1 MAENRNFLLG
11 YGERLTEPIPP
22 VASGA
27 KKRLPYTLEQSR
39 ERLAPLA
46 AAAAAAIQDLPQLA
60 CPRDEAVAI
69 LTLHPQFIAKTYFP
83 DELLDAADLRAVGS
97 RPAVVTPQAWTRKGE
112 EPAPTPSTELYVA
125 GPRQSLLRWAA
136 HLNSKEPLREGED
149 ELIRIESIRVPT
161 ASERLRRIPPTG
173 DLLLEAVLHA
183 SNDPA
188 AGYIVA
194 GFEEYLHALGVS
206 LDLERRLYAGGLCF
220 LPVTASRE
228 SLNALGNFSFL
239 RVARQMPALR
249 VLTPIERINKG
260 LQFHCPLPAGAP
272 VDTDLR
278 VAVFDG
284 GVASTSPLTTWTR
297 SIDGTSVGPAEPEFL
312 DHGHAVTS
320 ALLFGPLR
328 EDVSAP
334 TPYAYVDHFRV
345 LDDKSSNNPLE
356 LYDVLRRIQD
366 VLDTRQYEFI
376 SLSIGPALPIEDDDV
391 HPWTAVLDEH
401 LAEGHALAALAV
413 GNTGELDRASGNA
426 RVQVPADCVNALGI
440 GAADTTGAQWKR
452 ASYSAIGPGRSPGI
466 IKPDALNFG
475 GSPHEPFY
483 VAHPTTPDETA
494 GVCGTSFATPAA
506 MRIALGVRAHFGRRL
521 SPLALKALLIHAAE
535 DLPDGDRAEIGW
547 GRVPGRIEEIVV
559 CSDDSTR
566 VVYQGEL
573 TPAGYLRARLP
584 FPMESLPGRVHIA
597 ATFCFAT
604 MTDPQDPS
612 NYTRSG
618 LEIVFRPHADRFA
631 HDEAVVAKSGSFFGS
646 TRGIPEVELRR
657 DAHKWETTLHRHITK
672 LGSTLKGPVFDIH
685 YNARATGH
693 ATSGAPRI
701 RYALVVTVRCPRV
714 PDFYDRVL
722 RAYATRLE
730 ALQPLVEIPVTT

>member
-1 MAENRNFLLG
+1 M
-11 YGERLTEPIPP
+11 
-22 VASGA
+22 
-27 KKRLPYTLEQSR
+27 
-39 ERLAPLA
+39 
-46 AAAAAAIQDLPQLA
+46 
-60 CPRDEAVAI
+60 
-69 LTLHPQFIAKTYFP
+69 
-83 DELLDAADLRAVGS
+83 
-97 RPAVVTPQAWTRKGE
+97 TRKTE

-125 GPRQSLLRWAA
+125 GPRQSLLRWAQ
-136 HLNSKEPLREGED
+136 HLNSNEPLGEGED

-161 ASERLRRIPPTG
+161 SAERLRRIPSHG

-194 GFEEYLHALGVS
+194 GFEEYLNSLGVS
-206 LDLERRLYAGGLCF
+206 LDLGRRLYAGGLCF
-220 LPVTASRE
+220 LPIMASRN
-228 SLNALGNFSFL
+228 SLDALGDFSFL
-239 RVARQMPALR
+239 RVARQMPSLR

-260 LQFHCPLPAGAP
+260 LQFHCPLPTAGP
-272 VDTDLR
+272 IDPDLR

-284 GVASTSPLTTWTR
+284 GVALTSPLKAWTR
-297 SIDGTSVGPAEPEFL
+297 SIDGTSVGSPEPEFL
-312 DHGHAVTS
+312 EHGHAVTS
-320 ALLFGPLR
+320 ALLFGPLL
-328 EDVSAP
+328 EDVVTPA
-334 TPYAYVDHFRV
+334 PYAYVDHFRV
-345 LDDKSSNNPLE
+345 LDDKSSKNPLE
-356 LYDVLRRIQD
+356 LYDVLHRIQD
-366 VLDTRQYEFI
+366 VLDSREYEFI

-440 GAADTTGAQWKR
+440 GAADTTGAKWKR
-452 ASYSAIGPGRSPGI
+452 ASYSAMGPGRSPGI
-466 IKPDALNFG
+466 VKPDALNFG
-475 GSPHEPFY
+475 GSPREPFY
-483 VAHPTTPDETA
+483 VVHPTTPDQTA

-506 MRIALGVRAHFGRRL
+506 MRMALGVRAHFGKRL

-547 GRVPGRIEEIVV
+547 GRIPNRIDDIVV

-573 TPAGYLRARLP
+573 TPAGYLRAQLP
-584 FPMESLPGRVHIA
+584 LPVEDLPGRVDIA

-604 MTDPQDPS
+604 MTDPQDPG

-618 LEIVFRPHADRFA
+618 LEIVFRPNADRFA
-631 HDEAVVAKSGSFFGS
+631 HDDAVVAKSASFFGS

-657 DAHKWETTLHRHITK
+657 DAHKWETTLHRRVTK
-672 LGSTLKGPVFDIH
+672 LGSTLKAPVFDIH

-693 ATSGAPRI
+693 ATSSAPRI

-730 ALQPLVEIPVTT
+730 ALEPLIEIPITT